1 MKNEAHFGV
10 FSLASACA
18 FGQMQLLLVD
28 APGSEK
34 PVSAMHS
41 IGSIAVGER
50 IDTVFRVRNASQ
62 TSLTVRTFTLGGTG
76 FTMFG
81 QPSLPHM
88 LAPGLNM
95 DFTVRFAP
103 GDYGSYSAN
112 LTVNGLSVLLI
123 GSSKA
128 AAVLS
133 ADGVRLTSGVA
144 VDLGLAERGT
154 SVTKTFRLENTTTE
168 RVSVQSATLAGT
180 HFQTTQNLP
189 LPLELAARSFI
200 DFDIVFAPKAS
211 GVFQGSLTIDGRT
224 YRLTGAANE
233 PPFPKPTILVDLP
246 NATSGQQGRV
256 SVQFGQASRAI
267 GSGKLRLE
275 FRPAVAMAPDD
286 EAVRFIK
293 TNRATTF
300 EVTEGVSIP
309 VQDATFQTGT
319 TAGTIV
325 FTAEVGGWTA
335 TSSVDIAPQPVH
347 FDRVKAVKNAS
358 MLEVEITGYDNTRSA
373 SQLAF
378 TFYTAKGEPVQPGA
392 IRVDG
397 TNDFRRFFEN
407 SPAGGAF
414 TLKAIFPV
422 AGPLGDISATE
433 VSFVNSAGSKASGKI
448 QMQ

>member
-1 MKNEAHFGV
+1 MMRILTLFV
-10 FSLASACA
+10 LASACA
-18 FGQMQLLLVD
+18 FAQMQLLLVD
-28 APGSEK
+28 TPASEK

-50 IDTVFRVRNASQ
+50 IDAVFRVRNTSQ
-62 TSLTVRTFTLGGTG
+62 TSLTIRTLTLGGTG

-81 QPSLPHM
+81 QPSLPHS

-103 GDYGSYSAN
+103 ADYGSYSAN
-112 LTVNGLSVLLI
+112 LTVNGLGVLLV
-123 GSSKA
+123 GASKA
-128 AAVLS
+128 APILS
-133 ADGVRLTSGVA
+133 TDGVRLTSGVA

-154 SVTKTFRLENTTTE
+154 TLTKTFRLENTTSEKVT
-168 RVSVQSATLAGT
+168 VQTATLAGT
-180 HFQTTQNLP
+180 HFQTPQNLP
-189 LPLELAARSFI
+189 VPLDLPAQSFV
-200 DFDIVFAPKAS
+200 DFDVVFAPKAS
-211 GVFQGSLTIDGRT
+211 GVFQGSLTIDGRS

-233 PPFPKPTILVDLP
+233 PPFPKPTIVVDLP

-275 FRPAVAMAPDD
+275 FRPAIALAPDD

-293 TNRATTF
+293 GNRSATF
-300 EVTEGVSIP
+300 EVTEGVTIP
-309 VQDATFQTGT
+309 VQEATFQTGT
-319 TAGTIV
+319 TAGTLV

-335 TSSVDIAPQPVH
+335 TSSVDIAPQTVH
-347 FDRVKAVKNAS
+347 FDRVKALKNAS
-358 MLEVEITGYDNTRSA
+358 MLEVEITGYDNTRST

-378 TFYTAKGEPVQPGA
+378 TFFTAKGEPVQPGA

-422 AGPLGDISATE
+422 AGPLVDISSTE
-433 VSFVNSAGSKASGKI
+433 VSFVNSAGSTASGKI